1 MLAAAGLL
9 CFVGRAPE
17 SAERLGA
24 ERNLAMALLARE
36 NGAATEPSMRTAK
49 ACVERWKAAIR
60 AVGAVVYSERWQAAI
75 GARAEAAH
83 SERWKAAIGAVEVA
97 ASAERWIVAVASRWA
112 AALGRSHLREVSR
125 AQRQSTYAAE

>member
-1 MLAAAGLL
+1 MRAVTVLAAAGQL

-17 SAERLGA
+17 SAEQLGA

-83 SERWKAAIGAVEVA
+83 SERWKAAIRAVGAVVY
-97 ASAERWIVAVASRWA
+97 SERWQAAVASR
-112 AALGRSHLREVSR
+112 
-125 AQRQSTYAAE
+125 